1 MLRGTS
7 MNNTMVDD
15 EALQRKKE
23 WLRMEQAEVEL
34 LERRAAACA
43 VIVTSNKDTPSLGA
57 GLAGLA
63 GLEYCFLAEYSK
75 GRSGK
80 NCFSKTYTT

>member
-1 MLRGTS
+1 
-7 MNNTMVDD
+7 MNNTMVAD
-15 EALQRKKE
+15 EALQLKKE

-80 NCFSKTYTT
+80 NCFPKTYTT